1 MRESDL
7 IFKAYQQINEQSR
20 ILRSPAYAQEYQGD
34 GNFPNAPVGNALPYG
49 YVYGNTPEQ
58 SDAFIRNVLQKLKAG
73 PNATLKRIQ
82 PVERNNKQYNFYY
95 DGTPESFTQRV
106 DQAIRSQLNQENRQA
121 SNANI
126 SYGVRVFLNKV
137 LKKDYVPGEGG
148 QAVTYVQNDNLPE
161 PAQVTVAANPPE
173 QLQAPAATTEP
184 KTTTEPAA
192 QAAPVPASAQ
202 APEAASTIQFKQSDT
217 YQLQRR
223 DIVRVPPDLQDE
235 YEALIREIGREM
247 DTSGTAIISALR
259 KVLGSYTY
267 SLRAASK
274 MLDLRILVKQED
286 EPTKVGGDFDPFSD
300 LPDDGGDDKTI
311 DDIIKSSQSGRT
323 TPPVADD

>member
-20 ILRSPAYAQEYQGD
+20 ILRSPAFTQDYQGD

-58 SDAFIRNVLQKLKAG
+58 SDAFIRNVLRKLRAG
-73 PNATLKRIQ
+73 PNATLKRIE

-106 DQAIRSQLNQENRQA
+106 DQAIRSQLDQENRQA

-148 QAVTYVQNDNLPE
+148 QAVTYIQNDNLPE
-161 PAQVTVAANPPE
+161 PAQVTVVANPPE
-173 QLQAPAATTEP
+173 QLQAPATTTEP
-184 KTTTEPAA
+184 EATTKPAA
-192 QAAPVPASAQ
+192 QAAQ
-202 APEAASTIQFKQSDT
+202 APETAPTIQFKQSDI
-217 YQLQRR
+217 YQLQKR
-223 DIVRVPPDLQDE
+223 DTVRVPPDLQDE

-274 MLDLRILVKQED
+274 MLDLGILVKQED
-286 EPTKVGGDFDPFSD
+286 EPTEVKGDFDPF
-300 LPDDGGDDKTI
+300 PDVPDSEDDDAKTI
-311 DDIIKSSQSGRT
+311 EDIVRHGQSGRT
-323 TPPVADD
+323 APQVVDD